1 MPLSRVTK
9 RKRGL
14 LYSHALLWISLLVA
28 IVLAIGFARAYFKEY
43 ASIREIRQLEQEAKR
58 LETEK
63 ISLLELLQYVQ
74 TDAYVEE
81 EARAKLQ
88 YKKPG
93 EEVVY
98 FTGTGNVPV
107 SPVVA
112 QKKHNLERWWD
123 YFFGR

>member
-1 MPLSRVTK
+1 MPLAKETK
-9 RKRGL
+9 KRRGF

-43 ASIREIRQLEQEAKR
+43 ASIREIQQLEQEAKR
-58 LETEK
+58 LESEK

-93 EEVVY
+93 EDVVY
-98 FTGTGNVPV
+98 FTGT
-107 SPVVA
+107 STVA
-112 QKKHNLERWWD
+112 LVQQPQQKRNNLQRWWD